1 MTTLYRRVF
10 KSQQTGSATI
20 RELLQSM
27 FVGEML
33 GSGGARIWIVSPWV
47 SNIVLIDNRSIVL
60 IDNRSGNFDSF
71 RPEWGRREVRLAD
84 VLIGLM
90 AHGTEV
96 VLVTRDLE
104 TNRPFLNRLQEATA
118 MYAIDEQLI
127 VQLDPLL
134 HTKGIL
140 LSHSLLIGSMNLTY
154 NGLEMNDEWIQ
165 FSIDPDDIA
174 TTILMTSRRPASNLP
189 SMWRPYEWR
198 DSSP

>member
-1 MTTLYRRVF
+1 MTALYRRIF
-10 KSQQTGSATI
+10 KNQQTGTATI

-33 GSGGARIWIVSPWV
+33 GTSYRIWIVSPWV
-47 SNIVLIDNRSIVL
+47 SNIVLIDNRS
-60 IDNRSGNFDSF
+60 GNFDSLT
-71 RPEWGRREVRLAD
+71 PEWGRREVRLAD

-90 AHGTEV
+90 ARGTEV

-104 TNRPFLNRLQEATA
+104 TNTPFLNHLQEAAA
-118 MYAIDEQLI
+118 MHAIDEQLI

-154 NGLEMNDEWIQ
+154 NGLVMNDEWIQ

-174 TTILMTSRRPASNLP
+174 TTRLEFAK
-189 SMWRPYEWR
+189 YVEAA
-198 DSSP
+198 

>member
-1 MTTLYRRVF
+1 MTALYRRIF

-33 GSGGARIWIVSPWV
+33 GSGKRIWIVSPWV
-47 SNIVLIDNRSIVL
+47 SNIVLIDNRS
-60 IDNRSGNFDSF
+60 GNFDSLSQ
-71 RPEWGRREVRLAD
+71 EWGRREVRLAD

-90 AHGTEV
+90 ARGAEV

-104 TNRPFLNRLQEATA
+104 TNTPFISRMKEAATMRA
-118 MYAIDEQLI
+118 VDEQLI
-127 VQLDPLL
+127 VRLDPLL

-140 LSHSLLIGSMNLTY
+140 LSRSLLIGSMNLTY

-165 FSIDPDDIA
+165 FSIDPPDIA
-174 TTILMTSRRPASNLP
+174 DTRLEFAK
-189 SMWRPYEWR
+189 YVEAA
-198 DSSP
+198 

>member
-1 MTTLYRRVF
+1 MTAFYRRIF
-10 KSQQTGSATI
+10 KNQQTGSATI

-33 GSGGARIWIVSPWV
+33 GSGTRIWIVSPWV
-47 SNIVLIDNRSIVL
+47 SNIVLIDNRS
-60 IDNRSGNFDSF
+60 GNFDSLS
-71 RPEWGRREVRLAD
+71 PEWGRREVRLTD
-84 VLIGLM
+84 VLTGLM
-90 AHGTEV
+90 ARGTEV

-104 TNRPFLNRLQEATA
+104 TNTPFLKRLQEATA
-118 MYAIDEQLI
+118 TQAVEEQLI

-140 LSHSLLIGSMNLTY
+140 LSRSLLIGSMNLTY

-174 TTILMTSRRPASNLP
+174 TTRLEFAK
-189 SMWRPYEWR
+189 YVEVA
-198 DSSP
+198 

>member
-1 MTTLYRRVF
+1 MTALYRRVF

-33 GSGGARIWIVSPWV
+33 GSGTRIWIVSPWV
-47 SNIVLIDNRSIVL
+47 SNIVLIDNRS
-60 IDNRSGNFDSF
+60 GNFDSF
-71 RPEWGRREVRLAD
+71 SPEWGRNEIRLAD

-90 AHGTEV
+90 ARGTEV

-104 TNRPFLNRLQEATA
+104 TNIPFLNLLQDATA
-118 MYAIDEQLI
+118 MHAIEQQLI
-127 VQLDPLL
+127 VQFDPLL
-134 HTKGIL
+134 HTKGVL

-154 NGLEMNDEWIQ
+154 NGLEINDEWIQ

-174 TTILMTSRRPASNLP
+174 TTRLEFAKYVETT
-189 SMWRPYEWR
+189 
-198 DSSP
+198 

>member
-1 MTTLYRRVF
+1 MTALYRRIF
-10 KSQQTGSATI
+10 KNQQTGSATI

-33 GSGGARIWIVSPWV
+33 GSGTRIWIVSPWV
-47 SNIVLIDNRSIVL
+47 SNIVLIDNRS
-60 IDNRSGNFDSF
+60 GNFDTLS
-71 RPEWGRREVRLAD
+71 PEWGRREVRLAD
-84 VLIGLM
+84 VLTGLM
-90 AHGTEV
+90 ARGTEV

-104 TNRPFLNRLQEATA
+104 TNTPFLNRLQEATA
-118 MYAIDEQLI
+118 MHAVEEQLI
-127 VQLDPLL
+127 VRLDPLL

-174 TTILMTSRRPASNLP
+174 TTRLEFSKYVGIA
-189 SMWRPYEWR
+189 
-198 DSSP
+198 

>member
-1 MTTLYRRVF
+1 MTALYRRIF
-10 KSQQTGSATI
+10 KNQQTGSATI

-33 GSGGARIWIVSPWV
+33 GSGYRIWIVSPWV
-47 SNIVLIDNRSIVL
+47 SNVVL
-60 IDNRSGNFDSF
+60 IDNRSGNFDSLS
-71 RPEWGRREVRLAD
+71 PEWGRREIRLAD

-90 AHGTEV
+90 ARGVEI

-104 TNRPFLNRLQEATA
+104 TNLPFLNRLHEAA
-118 MYAIDEQLI
+118 VMHAVDDQLI
-127 VQLDPLL
+127 VRLDPLL

-174 TTILMTSRRPASNLP
+174 TTRLEFAK
-189 SMWRPYEWR
+189 YVEAA
-198 DSSP
+198 

>member
-47 SNIVLIDNRSIVL
+47 SNIVLIDNRS
-60 IDNRSGNFDSF
+60 GNFDSF
-71 RPEWGRREVRLAD
+71 SPEWGRREVRLAD

-174 TTILMTSRRPASNLP
+174 TTRLEFAKYVETT
-189 SMWRPYEWR
+189 
-198 DSSP
+198 

>member
-1 MTTLYRRVF
+1 
-10 KSQQTGSATI
+10 
-20 RELLQSM
+20 LLQSM

-33 GSGGARIWIVSPWV
+33 GSGYRIWIVSPWV
-47 SNIVLIDNRSIVL
+47 SNVVL
-60 IDNRSGNFDSF
+60 IDNRSGNFDSLS
-71 RPEWGRREVRLAD
+71 PEWGRREIRLAD

-90 AHGTEV
+90 ARGVEI

-104 TNRPFLNRLQEATA
+104 TNLPFLNRLHEAA
-118 MYAIDEQLI
+118 VMHAVDDQLI
-127 VQLDPLL
+127 VRLDPLL

-174 TTILMTSRRPASNLP
+174 TTRLEFAK
-189 SMWRPYEWR
+189 YVEAA
-198 DSSP
+198 